1 MDFWEIGKRLQEE
14 RLRQGVDLQQVAKVT
29 RIGVFALKAIE
40 EGNESALPGSVY
52 VKGFVRSYARFLN
65 LDQAMIEDALKN
77 MQFSTDSTVW
87 TPPPQNESVTRS
99 SFPRWQLGLAGVALL
114 ILVGGGAMLLQ
125 SRMSPEH
132 PSEEAMEDTN
142 LTPPQAISEAPSPQ
156 SAWQQLPTPVQ
167 EGLVPVAPPDTT
179 LPDTDTDTDA
189 PSELP
194 APIVEEEIDQ
204 PLPVREDLDLQI
216 ATLDAMQLN
225 LQPGNKRADFEVRNL
240 TNDLISGQ
248 INVSFISR
256 EGGTFPALGQ
266 EDVPQF
272 RIRNFRPVSTRLHLP
287 PELRQEE
294 LAGIQFVITD
304 SDNRDVFVKTY
315 PVGQSEPAETRSS
328 E

>member
-1 MDFWEIGKRLQEE
+1 MDFWEIGKGLQEE

-77 MQFSTDSTVW
+77 MQFSTDSAVW
-87 TPPPQNESVTRS
+87 TPQPQNESVTRP
-99 SFPRWQLGLAGVALL
+99 SFPRWQAGLAGVALL
-114 ILVGGGAMLLQ
+114 TLVGGGAMLLQ

-132 PSEEAMEDTN
+132 TSEEAMVDTS
-142 LTPPQAISEAPSPQ
+142 LTPPQAVSEAPSPQ
-156 SAWQQLPTPVQ
+156 SAWQLPTPLQ
-167 EGLVPVAPPDTT
+167 EDLVPVAPPDTP
-179 LPDTDTDTDA
+179 LPDTDSDA

-194 APIVEEEIDQ
+194 PNSVVVEQIDQ

-216 ATLDAMQLN
+216 ATLDAMQLR

-256 EGGTFPALGQ
+256 GGGTFPALGQ
-266 EDVPQF
+266 EDIPQF

-287 PELRQEE
+287 PELRHEE

-304 SDNRDVFVKTY
+304 SENRDVFVKTY
-315 PVGQSEPAETRSS
+315 PVGQSEPAETRSL